1 MIGRIFS
8 NFFLNR
14 LLFVGNKKHC
24 CMNLS
29 KIPGCLVLFVLIFSS
44 QSPFAQTDTIASW
57 ADYPNHPRILLFA
70 GEEAAIKKKA
80 IADPAWRT
88 LHEAI
93 IKEAD
98 RLLKKKPVT
107 RVMTGRR
114 LLAVSREALRRI
126 FFLSYAWR
134 MTNKEVYGLR
144 TEKEMLAVAAF
155 SDWNPSHFLDVAEM
169 TMAMAIGYDWT
180 YHQLSN
186 PAKQRIA
193 KAIIDKGLLPS
204 LDAQNNYWL
213 RTNNNWNQV
222 CNAGITFGAMAV
234 YENDSLLSLS
244 LINRA
249 ITSVPAAMK
258 EYSPDG
264 AYPEGYAYWGY
275 GTSFNVMLISA
286 LEKLFNQ
293 DFGLNAIPGFLKTA
307 GYLENMTGPT
317 GIPFNYSDAGMGG
330 GLQPA
335 MFWFASRLNNPSLL
349 WVERSRLMQSK
360 EKDIVR
366 NRLLPAALIWQAGL
380 SVLQAPAPD
389 SLTWIGHGATPV
401 ALMRSSWTDR
411 AAIFVGM
418 KGGTPS
424 ENHAHM
430 DIGSFVM
437 DADGERWA
445 MDFGM
450 QEYESLESKG
460 IKIWGRTQD
469 AERWSVFR
477 YTNQAHN
484 TITVNNQHQRVN
496 GFALIT
502 ASSSDPTFM
511 YAVTDM
517 TELYKGVLTE
527 ARRGIGIVNKA
538 YVVVRDEI
546 KTADTITT
554 VRWNMVTQAAAR
566 ITGDKEI
573 ELTQNGKMLLLK
585 VDTDAPVEMKTWL
598 TDPPHRFDAANP
610 GTVMVGFEI
619 QLPPG
624 TTAAVNVFL
633 VPQKAMEHVNLQ
645 IPDLSEWK
653 TR

>member
-1 MIGRIFS
+1 
-8 NFFLNR
+8 
-14 LLFVGNKKHC
+14 
-24 CMNLS
+24 MNLS

>member
-1 MIGRIFS
+1 
-8 NFFLNR
+8 
-14 LLFVGNKKHC
+14 
-24 CMNLS
+24 MNLS
-29 KIPGCLVLFVLIFSS
+29 KIPGCLLLFVLIFSS
-44 QSPFAQTDTIASW
+44 QSPFAQTDTIASR
-57 ADYPNHPRILLFA
+57 ADFPNHPRILLFA

-134 MTNKEVYGLR
+134 MTNKEVYGVR

-186 PAKQRIA
+186 PSKQRIA

>member
-1 MIGRIFS
+1 MNSLKIFS
-8 NFFLNR
+8 
-14 LLFVGNKKHC
+14 
-24 CMNLS
+24 
-29 KIPGCLVLFVLIFSS
+29 CLVLSILVFSS
-44 QSPFAQTDTIASW
+44 QPSIAQTDTIASW
-57 ADYPNHPRILLFA
+57 TDYPSHPRVLLLA
-70 GEEAAIKKKA
+70 GEEAAIKKKVV
-80 IADPAWRT
+80 ADPVWKA
-88 LHEAI
+88 LQDAI

-98 RLLKKKPVT
+98 RLLQKKPVI

-134 MTNKEVYGLR
+134 ITNKNVYWLR
-144 TEKEMLAVAAF
+144 TEKEMLSVAAF

-180 YHQLSN
+180 YHQLS
-186 PAKQRIA
+186 AQSRQRVRD
-193 KAIIDKGLLPS
+193 AIINKGLLPS
-204 LDAQNNYWL
+204 LDAKNNYWL
-213 RTNNNWNQV
+213 RANNNWNQV
-222 CNAGITFGAMAV
+222 CNAGITFGALAV
-234 YENDSLLSLS
+234 YENKSHLSLS

-249 ITSVPAAMK
+249 IKSVPEAMK

-349 WVERSRLMQSK
+349 WVEKSRLKQSK
-360 EKDIVR
+360 EKDLVR
-366 NRLLPAALIWQAGL
+366 NRLLPATLIWNAGL
-380 SVLQAPAPD
+380 SVLQVPQPD
-389 SLTWIGHGATPV
+389 SLAWIGHGPTPV
-401 ALMRSSWTDR
+401 ALMRSSWTDT
-411 AAIFVGM
+411 AAIFVGI
-418 KGGTPS
+418 KGGSPS

-460 IKIWGRTQD
+460 LKIWGRSQD

-484 TITVNNQHQRVN
+484 TLTVNNQHQRVN
-496 GFALIT
+496 GFASII
-502 ASSSDPTFM
+502 ASSADPTFM

-517 TELYKGVLTE
+517 TELYKGILAE

-546 KTADTITT
+546 KTTDTATV
-554 VRWNMVTQAAAR
+554 VRWNMVTPASAR

-573 ELTQNGKMLLLK
+573 ELTQNGKVLLLK
-585 VDTDAPVEMKTWL
+585 VAINAPVEMKTWS
-598 TDPPHRFDAANP
+598 TDPPHSFDEANP
-610 GTVMVGFEI
+610 GTLMVGFKI
-619 QLPPG
+619 WLPPN
-624 TTAAVNVFL
+624 TDATVNVFL
-633 VPQKAMEHVNLQ
+633 VPQKAGQNVN
-645 IPDLSEWK
+645 PRVSDLSEWK
-653 TR
+653 IR

>member
-1 MIGRIFS
+1 
-8 NFFLNR
+8 
-14 LLFVGNKKHC
+14 
-24 CMNLS
+24 MNLL
-29 KIPGCLVLFVLIFSS
+29 KKPGCLVMFILIFSL
-44 QSPFAQTDTIASW
+44 QSSFAQTDTIASW
-57 ADYPNHPRILLFA
+57 ADYPNHPRVLLFA

-134 MTNKEVYGLR
+134 MTNKKIYGLR

-186 PAKQRIA
+186 PSKQRIA

-204 LDAQNNYWL
+204 LDAQYNYWL
-213 RTNNNWNQV
+213 HTNNNWNQV
-222 CNAGITFGAMAV
+222 CNAGITFGALAV
-234 YENDSLLSLS
+234 YENDPLLSLS

-249 ITSVPAAMK
+249 ITSVPLAMK

-335 MFWFASRLNNPSLL
+335 MFWFASKLNNPSLL
-349 WVERSRLMQSK
+349 WVERSRLIQSK

-401 ALMRSSWTDR
+401 ALMRSSWTDG
-411 AAIFVGM
+411 AAIFVGI

-477 YTNQAHN
+477 YSNQAHN

-554 VRWNMVTQAAAR
+554 VRWNMVTQASAR

-573 ELTQNGKMLLLK
+573 ELTQNGKVLLLK
-585 VDTDAPVEMKTWL
+585 VDTDVPFEMKTWS

-633 VPQKAMEHVNLQ
+633 VPQKAMEHVNPRV
-645 IPDLSEWK
+645 PDLSEWK
-653 TR
+653 SR

>member
-1 MIGRIFS
+1 
-8 NFFLNR
+8 
-14 LLFVGNKKHC
+14 
-24 CMNLS
+24 MNLS

-546 KTADTITT
+546 KIADTITT

-633 VPQKAMEHVNLQ
+633 VPQKAMEHVNPR

>member
-1 MIGRIFS
+1 
-8 NFFLNR
+8 
-14 LLFVGNKKHC
+14 
-24 CMNLS
+24 MNLS

-573 ELTQNGKMLLLK
+573 ELTQNGKVLMLK